1 MGALDYFK
9 LCVTTKYSDFTG
21 RARRSEYWYFVLVYS
36 IPMLVLYG
44 LATMLM
50 VAGSTTFST
59 ILLVLY
65 FVAALALLI
74 PSLAVAVRRLHDT
87 SRSGWWLLIGIVP
100 LIGGIALLVFLVQDS
115 QPGTNQWGPNPKAPD
130 NADEILSNLV

>member
-115 QPGTNQWGPNPKAPD
+115 QPGTNQWGHNPKAPD